1 MAERRKSAESQ
12 ADTVVSPP
20 ILIRTLPH
28 RERHPGGEPPSE
40 DTIAMPRPT
49 AAQLAYG
56 SCTVIFS
63 TLAMLLLSQ
72 TSSGL
77 GIALITLSAL
87 ALGLLVAVT
96 VPLPT
101 PTPSAAAPTPAP
113 APAPVERVPV
123 QRETASVSAAAA
135 PEPVREPAGP

>member
-1 MAERRKSAESQ
+1 
-12 ADTVVSPP
+12 
-20 ILIRTLPH
+20 
-28 RERHPGGEPPSE
+28 
-40 DTIAMPRPT
+40 MPRPN

-77 GIALITLSAL
+77 GIAVIALAAL

-96 VPLPT
+96 VPLPKSA
-101 PTPSAAAPTPAP
+101 SAAGRPAGRRQTPAGHG
-113 APAPVERVPV
+113 
-123 QRETASVSAAAA
+123 TAAA
-135 PEPVREPAGP
+135 VRSANAKSVHEPANP